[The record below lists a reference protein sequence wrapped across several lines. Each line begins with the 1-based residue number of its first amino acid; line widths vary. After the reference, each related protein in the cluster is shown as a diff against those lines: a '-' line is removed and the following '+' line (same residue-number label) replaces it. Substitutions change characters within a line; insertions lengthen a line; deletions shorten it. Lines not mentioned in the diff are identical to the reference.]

1 MLQRLALR
9 RRLRAAGIH
18 LLISAAVAALA
29 GGLVFGL
36 WYPGLYRSVSGG
48 RDLFLLVTSVD
59 VVLGPLLT
67 FAVFNLEKGWTHLR
81 RDLAVIGVIQAVA
94 LVYGLQTV
102 YVVRPIAMAFEVDR
116 FRVIVAADIYEPEL
130 PKALPEYRSLPLTGP
145 WLIGTRVPKAGDE
158 HTDAILMG
166 LQGIDRANRPLFWQ
180 PYSASLPDV
189 LAKSRPV
196 SALLSYY
203 AARAV
208 ELRADLA
215 AMTADESTAR
225 FLPLRARGDWVIVL
239 DAQGKVLGHL
249 KADGFF

>member
-1 MLQRLALR
+1 MQL
-9 RRLRAAGIH
+9 
-18 LLISAAVAALA
+18 
-29 GGLVFGL
+29 
-36 WYPGLYRSVSGG
+36 
-48 RDLFLLVTSVD
+48 
-59 VVLGPLLT
+59 
-67 FAVFNLEKGWTHLR
+67 KK
-81 RDLAVIGVIQAVA
+81 
-94 LVYGLQTV
+94 
-102 YVVRPIAMAFEVDR
+102 RPRYTARKPRTTDA
-116 FRVIVAADIYEPEL
+116 
-130 PKALPEYRSLPLTGP
+130 ALPEYRSLPLTGP

-166 LQGIDRANRPLFWQ
+166 LQGVDRANRPLFWQ